1 MSQPATA
8 DRILDAAEQLFA
20 SNGFAE
26 TSLRSITSK
35 AEVNLAA
42 VNYHFGSKE
51 ALIQAMYS
59 RLLDPFVTNFPQM
72 LAALQDSEDT
82 VDLEGILHLL
92 VDQMTADGRSCNL
105 VISMKLVALA
115 FSQGQERLKAYL
127 QESCAEV
134 FQACRQLLI
143 KACPDLPMADL
154 FWRIYFM
161 LGSVVFTLCGA
172 GTLQAIAASDYG
184 VNDEL
189 EDIIRKMVPFMA
201 AGLRAH
207 T

>member
-20 SNGFAE
+20 SHGFAE

-51 ALIQAMYS
+51 ALIQAMFS
-59 RLLDPFVTNFPQM
+59 RLLDPFVTNFPEM
-72 LAALQDSEDT
+72 LAALQGSEDT

-92 VDQMTADGRSCNL
+92 VDQMTADGRSRHL
-105 VISMKLVALA
+105 AISMKLVALA

-127 QESCAEV
+127 QESCADV
-134 FQACRQLLI
+134 CQACRQLLI
-143 KACPDLPMADL
+143 KACPDLPMADV
-154 FWRIYFM
+154 FWRVYFM
-161 LGSVVFTLCGA
+161 LGSVVFTLSGA

>member
-8 DRILDAAEQLFA
+8 DKILDAAEQLFA
-20 SNGFAE
+20 SHGFAA

-35 AEVNLAA
+35 AGVNLAA

-51 ALIQAMYS
+51 ALIQAMFA
-59 RLLDPFVTNFPQM
+59 RLLDPLVSKFPQM
-72 LAALQDSEDT
+72 LAALQGSEDT
-82 VDLEGILHLL
+82 VDLEGILHVL
-92 VDQMTADGRSCNL
+92 VDQMTADGRHL
-105 VISMKLVALA
+105 ALSMKLVALA

-127 QESCAEV
+127 QERCAEV
-134 FQACRQLLI
+134 LQACRQLLI
-143 KACPDLPMADL
+143 KACPDLPMADV
-154 FWRIYFM
+154 FWRVYFM
-161 LGSVVFTLCGA
+161 LGSVLFTCCGA

>member
-20 SNGFAE
+20 SHGFAA

-51 ALIQAMYS
+51 ALIQAMFA
-59 RLLDPFVTNFPQM
+59 RLLDPLVTNFPQK
-72 LAALQDSEDT
+72 LAALQGSDDT
-82 VDLEGILHLL
+82 VDLESILHVL
-92 VDQMTADGRSCNL
+92 VDQMTADGRHL
-105 VISMKLVALA
+105 ARSMKLVALA
-115 FSQGQERLKAYL
+115 FSQGQERLKVYL
-127 QESCAEV
+127 HERCAEV
-134 FQACRQLLI
+134 LQACRQLLI
-143 KACPDLPMADL
+143 KACPDLPMADV
-154 FWRIYFM
+154 FWRVYFM
-161 LGSVVFTLCGA
+161 LGSVVFTCSGA

-189 EDIIRKMVPFMA
+189 ADIIRKMVPFMA

>member
-51 ALIQAMYS
+51 ALIQAMFS

-72 LAALQDSEDT
+72 LAALQGSEDT
-82 VDLEGILHLL
+82 VDLEDILYLV
-92 VDQMTADGRSCNL
+92 VDQITADGRSRDL
-105 VISMKLVALA
+105 ALGMRLVALA
-115 FSQGQERLKAYL
+115 FGQGQECLKAYL

-134 FQACRQLLI
+134 LQACRQLLI
-143 KACPDLPMADL
+143 KACPDLPMADV
-154 FWRIYFM
+154 FWRVYFM

-172 GTLQAIAASDYG
+172 GTLQAIAASDFG

>member
-20 SNGFAE
+20 SHGFAA

-51 ALIQAMYS
+51 ALIQAMFA
-59 RLLDPFVTNFPQM
+59 RLLDPLVTSFPQM
-72 LAALQDSEDT
+72 LAALQGSEDT
-82 VDLEGILHLL
+82 VDLEGILHVL
-92 VDQMTADGRSCNL
+92 VDQMTADARHL
-105 VISMKLVALA
+105 ALSMKLVALA
-115 FSQGQERLKAYL
+115 FSQGQERLKVYL
-127 QESCAEV
+127 HERCAEV
-134 FQACRQLLI
+134 LQACRQLLI
-143 KACPDLPMADL
+143 KACPDLPMAEV
-154 FWRIYFM
+154 FWRVYFM
-161 LGSVVFTLCGA
+161 LGSVVFTCSGA

-189 EDIIRKMVPFMA
+189 ADIIRKMVPFMA

>member
-20 SNGFAE
+20 SHGFAA

-51 ALIQAMYS
+51 ALIQAMFA
-59 RLLDPFVTNFPQM
+59 RLLDPLVTSFPQK
-72 LAALQDSEDT
+72 LAALQGSEDT
-82 VDLEGILHLL
+82 VDLEGILHVL
-92 VDQMTADGRSCNL
+92 VDQMTADARHL
-105 VISMKLVALA
+105 ARSMKLVALA
-115 FSQGQERLKAYL
+115 FSQGQERLKVYL
-127 QESCAEV
+127 HERCAEV
-134 FQACRQLLI
+134 LQACRQLLI
-143 KACPDLPMADL
+143 KACPDLPMAEV
-154 FWRIYFM
+154 FWRVYFM
-161 LGSVVFTLCGA
+161 LGSVVFTCSGA

-189 EDIIRKMVPFMA
+189 ADIIRKMVPFMA

>member
-1 MSQPATA
+1 
-8 DRILDAAEQLFA
+8 
-20 SNGFAE
+20 
-26 TSLRSITSK
+26 
-35 AEVNLAA
+35 
-42 VNYHFGSKE
+42 
-51 ALIQAMYS
+51 
-59 RLLDPFVTNFPQM
+59 M
-72 LAALQDSEDT
+72 LAALQGSEDT
-82 VDLEGILHLL
+82 VDLEDILYLV
-92 VDQMTADGRSCNL
+92 VDQITADGRSRDL
-105 VISMKLVALA
+105 ALGMRLVALA
-115 FSQGQERLKAYL
+115 FGQGQECLKAYL

-134 FQACRQLLI
+134 LQACRQLLI
-143 KACPDLPMADL
+143 KACPDLPMADV
-154 FWRIYFM
+154 FWRVYFM

>member
-51 ALIQAMYS
+51 ALIQAMFS

-72 LAALQDSEDT
+72 LAALQGSEDT
-82 VDLEGILHLL
+82 VDLEDILYLV
-92 VDQMTADGRSCNL
+92 VDQITADGRSRDL
-105 VISMKLVALA
+105 ALGMRLVALA
-115 FSQGQERLKAYL
+115 FGQGQECLKAYL

-134 FQACRQLLI
+134 LQACRQLLI
-143 KACPDLPMADL
+143 KACPDLPMADV
-154 FWRIYFM
+154 FWRVYFM

-172 GTLQAIAASDYG
+172 CGAYHLYI
-184 VNDEL
+184 
-189 EDIIRKMVPFMA
+189 MFMS
-201 AGLRAH
+201 
-207 T
+207 